1 MADERVSNDIRSQYS
16 LLQNEPGADDVKLPR
31 DVFSSRFCYYLTTRK
46 IVFICLLLVIV
57 LICVFAIWLKVSGC
71 LYLLPFLLFVLTT
84 PVYVIFS
91 AAIRDKGKCSREDTL
106 DFLREVTAVQPGLD
120 GKKWDLIAAR
130 LNRMFYVNGNAT
142 TPYFFYDGDECRRL
156 FMYWYYNPTVN
167 RTGTVSEIQPIVVEA
182 VKVYDANLKDY
193 CRRYIQVPSEAAN
206 TVSDADNADSTHMVE
221 HSPTVSSGSKAAA
234 NTKA

>member
-1 MADERVSNDIRSQYS
+1 
-16 LLQNEPGADDVKLPR
+16 
-31 DVFSSRFCYYLTTRK
+31 
-46 IVFICLLLVIV
+46 
-57 LICVFAIWLKVSGC
+57 
-71 LYLLPFLLFVLTT
+71 
-84 PVYVIFS
+84 
-91 AAIRDKGKCSREDTL
+91 
-106 DFLREVTAVQPGLD
+106 
-120 GKKWDLIAAR
+120 
-130 LNRMFYVNGNAT
+130 
-142 TPYFFYDGDECRRL
+142 
-156 FMYWYYNPTVN
+156 MYWYYNPTVN